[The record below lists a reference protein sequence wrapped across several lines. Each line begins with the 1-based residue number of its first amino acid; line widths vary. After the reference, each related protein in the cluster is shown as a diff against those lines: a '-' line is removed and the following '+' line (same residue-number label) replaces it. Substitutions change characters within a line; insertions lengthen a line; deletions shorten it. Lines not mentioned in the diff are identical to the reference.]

1 MSAEERIKALLH
13 ELGSSGPMLPGT
25 LSVQYN
31 VCGKAGCRCKDPV
44 NPVRHGPYCQLSF
57 TVGSR
62 SSTMFVKSGDVQ
74 TVRQMSNRWKRF
86 KELGQEMAEAYIEI
100 VRKNGVSY
108 TAAIAPKLYYGPVET
123 VLPADLEKTTID
135 VRAYEPQQAAV
146 EPSSTEI
153 ALKENRDQWKSRA
166 LQRTVRI
173 AAMKNTIRDL
183 QRSRES
189 WRRKAREAQG
199 QLSALIRQQ
208 SKIRKQEMS
217 DDKKKR
223 S

>member
-1 MSAEERIKALLH
+1 MIAEDRIKALMQ
-13 ELGSSGPMLPGT
+13 ELSNIGPMLPGT
-25 LSVQYN
+25 LSEQYN

-62 SSTMFVKSGDVQ
+62 SSTMFVKSGDIQ

-86 KELGQEMAEAYIEI
+86 KELGQELAEAYIEVFRNKGI
-100 VRKNGVSY
+100 AY
-108 TAAIAPKLYYGPVET
+108 TTAIAQRLSRAPATT
-123 VLPADLEKTTID
+123 VLPTDLEKTTI
-135 VRAYEPQQAAV
+135 VASTYEPQRNTA
-146 EPSSTEI
+146 EPSSSEM

-166 LQRTVRI
+166 LQRTAKI
-173 AAMKNTIRDL
+173 TAMKNTIRDL

-189 WRRKAREAQG
+189 WKRKAREAEEQF
-199 QLSALIRQQ
+199 SALIRQQ
-208 SKIRKQEMS
+208 PKITEQETS